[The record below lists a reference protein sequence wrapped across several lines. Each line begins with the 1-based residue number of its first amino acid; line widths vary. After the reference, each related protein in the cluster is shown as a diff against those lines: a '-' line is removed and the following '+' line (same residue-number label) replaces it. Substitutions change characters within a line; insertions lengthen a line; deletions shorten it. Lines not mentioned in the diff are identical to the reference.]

1 MDYNG
6 GNMRVL
12 EVPMTVGDLMQEA
25 RRRAFRSLVLF
36 LGIAAYAVA
45 LIYAGVHNYALLS
58 RGVPPELIIFALLGL
73 FGLEISA
80 VALPLAVHFW
90 TAPGLHRIAAL
101 AFYAVDALLLFGN
114 SILDFHLNAN
124 LDLPAW
130 MDLYLRYIAPA
141 TPLVVGAMWA
151 ALFILDPANRLRDVE
166 MEMAAAARLALAARI
181 AEAARAA
188 EVNEIVEAAARQM
201 AMELAARAVGRP
213 VRLPP
218 APRPALNG
226 AGPAPEPDGQ
236 EAGPKRP

>member
-1 MDYNG
+1 
-6 GNMRVL
+6 
-12 EVPMTVGDLMQEA
+12 MTVGDLMQEA

-45 LIYAGVHNYALLS
+45 LIYAGVHNYALLT
-58 RGVPPELIIFALLGL
+58 RGVAPELIIFALLGL

-80 VALPLAVHFW
+80 IALPLAVHFW

-114 SILDFHLNAN
+114 SILDFHLNAG
-124 LDLPAW
+124 LALPAW

-151 ALFILDPANRLRDVE
+151 TLFILDPANRLRDVE